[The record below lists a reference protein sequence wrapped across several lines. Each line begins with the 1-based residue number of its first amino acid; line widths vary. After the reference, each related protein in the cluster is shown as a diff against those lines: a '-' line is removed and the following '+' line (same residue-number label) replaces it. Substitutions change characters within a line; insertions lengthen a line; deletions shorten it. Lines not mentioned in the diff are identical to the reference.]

1 MTSLRPRPAAAACLL
16 SLSLILSPAAAAL
29 PSHAP
34 ATGYEDLDDVFGPE
48 PGPFPERPARP
59 GDGSSDD
66 DDDLFGPSQPP
77 GSGDAPTTPEA
88 PRPPAPGTPGDRPR
102 TDPPV
107 ITPPPAALQ
116 PVDTDQEK
124 SWLGEFGNSLGST
137 IARGTCDV
145 TGDARPDI
153 ITSELT
159 RSVWRFDP
167 YYVDTENH
175 GWVHNVT
182 GRLVVVPGGAPGTAL
197 PSEHVIYV
205 NGPTEPG
212 EEGDDAVVGL
222 SVACLGDTNG
232 DGVDDLAVGSHTM
245 GRAWVLYGGP
255 RLHEARLNDLAP
267 EHGFTVLLPTTG
279 SPAAHLSAA
288 GDLDGDG
295 LADLA
300 LVLTNSRQALSP
312 APGQGTDRG
321 IAYVVAG
328 HAGGAAVDLREPL
341 AEPQHLLARVLS
353 PAGNLATAFDR
364 VGDVNAD
371 GQEDFVLSDYTHASG
386 TNVVPGRAWLLT
398 GVRPGARLD
407 LDGEFAGSTL
417 EMDPSASYRLGAG
430 TSVAPAGDADGD
442 GVGDL
447 LIGFDGGH
455 AVGVTTGG
463 VVLVRGSAQL
473 PATVRISP
481 TGQQDPQARVITGLT
496 PGDSAGYAVDA
507 LVAPGTVT
515 LVALGAQGTAQEAG
529 ATYVFPVSAFSSPVR
544 SLAELGDELRTIA
557 SPSPRSRSGR
567 AVAFVGSHLGS
578 PTLAVGGDGV
588 VHDHDGEEGAVH
600 AAHVL
605 ATTVRPVPAPA
616 APQGQGNPGGGPGAP
631 GGQPGAEEPPAGS
644 GAGSSPTPSPAPD
657 SQAQAGPA
665 AQNSP
670 SGLLARTG
678 AGSVLAACAL
688 AAAAA
693 AAGGLA
699 LAVRARRRQQG

>member
-1 MTSLRPRPAAAACLL
+1 MTSLRLRPAAAACLL
-16 SLSLILSPAAAAL
+16 ALALPLALSPAAAAL

-34 ATGYEDLDDVFGPE
+34 AAGYEDLDNIFGPE
-48 PGPFPERPARP
+48 PGSSPKHPERPSAE
-59 GDGSSDD
+59 SSTENSD

-77 GSGDAPTTPEA
+77 SSGEA
-88 PRPPAPGTPGDRPR
+88 PQPSAPAIPGDQPR
-102 TDPPV
+102 TNPPV

-116 PVDTDQEK
+116 PVNTDQEK
-124 SWLGEFGNSLGST
+124 SWLGEFSNSLGST
-137 IARGTCDV
+137 IARGSCDV

-167 YYVDTENH
+167 YYIDTENH

-182 GRLVVVPGGAPGTAL
+182 GRLVVIPGGAPGTAL

-212 EEGDDAVVGL
+212 EKGDDAVVGL

-255 RLHEARLNDLAP
+255 RLHEVRLNDLAP

-279 SPAAHLSAA
+279 SPAAHLSPA

-312 APGQGTDRG
+312 APGQGTDQG

-371 GQEDFVLSDYTHASG
+371 GREDFVLSDYTHASG
-386 TNVVPGRAWLLT
+386 TNVTPGRAWLLT

-407 LDGEFAGSTL
+407 LSSGFAGSTL

-430 TSVAPAGDADGD
+430 NSVAPAGDADGD

-463 VVLVRGSAQL
+463 AVLVRGSAQL
-473 PATVRISP
+473 PATVRINP
-481 TGQQDPQARVITGLT
+481 ADQQDPQARVITGLT
-496 PGDSAGYAVDA
+496 PADSAGYAVDT
-507 LVAPGTVT
+507 LVAPGTVP
-515 LVALGAQGTAQEAG
+515 LVALGAQGTSQEAG
-529 ATYVFPVSAFSSPVR
+529 ATYVFPVSAFSAPVR
-544 SLAELGDELRTIA
+544 SLADLGEELRTIA

-567 AVAFVGSHLGS
+567 AVAFVGSHLGA

-588 VHDHDGEEGAVH
+588 VHDHNGEEGAVH

-605 ATTVRPVPAPA
+605 ATTVKLVSAPVP
-616 APQGQGNPGGGPGAP
+616 PQGQDNPGGAPGGP
-631 GGQPGAEEPPAGS
+631 GGQPGAEEPPAGP
-644 GAGSSPTPSPAPD
+644 GAGGSPTPSPSPAPE
-657 SQAQAGPA
+657 AQAGPA
-665 AQNSP
+665 APASP
-670 SGLLARTG
+670 SGPLARTG
-678 AGSVLAACAL
+678 AGSVLATCAL
-688 AAAAA
+688 AATATV
-693 AAGGLA
+693 AGGLA
-699 LAVRARRRQQG
+699 LAGRARRRQQV